1 MPTALSNKRQLHRF
15 SFFHSVLFKIIT
27 SPINYYHS
35 ATVTSCPKSSLFIS
49 HLSISEFSGNPMYLR
64 TTWNGMT
71 NASRSCFPTF
81 LVNQEPEAARA
92 SPSEHC
98 PAQGLLLF
106 YCISSIQSRFPRIQP
121 HPAPAP
127 LESCENRREAS
138 FSFPSLPPPR
148 LPLFHP
154 GLSHPG
160 RLSYTPTTASR
171 PALLRLAPCQPFS
184 APSAAALGWIS
195 R

>member
-1 MPTALSNKRQLHRF
+1 
-15 SFFHSVLFKIIT
+15 
-27 SPINYYHS
+27 
-35 ATVTSCPKSSLFIS
+35 
-49 HLSISEFSGNPMYLR
+49 MYLR

-106 YCISSIQSRFPRIQP
+106 YCISSIQPRFPRIQP

-127 LESCENRREAS
+127 LESCENRKSKRGQFQ
-138 FSFPSLPPPR
+138 FSFPPSPETPSLSSWAESSRETFLHPYNSLQARSPQTRALPTLQRSKRRSFGMDKPMTSGSAFLFVLLTQLPWKQALPYPR
-148 LPLFHP
+148 
-154 GLSHPG
+154 GSC
-160 RLSYTPTTASR
+160 RWRSEPTTRS
-171 PALLRLAPCQPFS
+171 S
-184 APSAAALGWIS
+184 
-195 R
+195 